1 VISGCGGGGVADLR
15 SEHGWTL
22 ECGAAQLVV
31 PWWTGGRGAA
41 WWREGGREGGDLGF
55 RGNDVGAFY
64 TCDIGRVS
72 GEGALAWALLDRS
85 TPGGGSAVDQVCAWR

>member
-1 VISGCGGGGVADLR
+1 LAQRRSRARGEPEEVISGCGGGGVVDLR

-22 ECGAAQLVV
+22 ECGAARLVV
-31 PWWTGGRGAA
+31 PWWTGGRGMV
-41 WWREGGREGGDLGF
+41 EGGREGGDLGF

-72 GEGALAWALLDRS
+72 GEGALAWA
-85 TPGGGSAVDQVCAWR
+85 PGWALSC

>member
-1 VISGCGGGGVADLR
+1 VWSSAVGGAMVD
-15 SEHGWTL
+15 
-22 ECGAAQLVV
+22 
-31 PWWTGGRGAA
+31 WWAWRGMV
-41 WWREGGREGGDLGF
+41 EGGREGGDLGF